1 MKHKWKKVCAGALAL
16 TLFSTA
22 ILPHIGQK
30 KVEAFSSSYGVC
42 IDNHNFS
49 SAGSWS
55 KNDRYSN
62 KMINMNDIEAQYGY
76 KSPEYNQA
84 LQANIDTLHRTI
96 STDDDV
102 LLKMFWSGIVTFVSE
117 GKSFANPND
126 LAGAQAWVNYA
137 IQNYQDSV
145 FHGYAPALAA
155 YGFHPMTESELGTVV
170 HGAAGQA
177 IIDRDPLLKMLT
189 NAHTLF
195 PVGQYDP
202 NRNYETDPLMK
213 HSKLGMVER
222 LYGQRIQ
229 QDMRFLVQLVLFPVM
244 SRYHKLLLIWI
255 VILTI
260 IQSIL

>member
-22 ILPHIGQK
+22 ILPYIGQK

-117 GKSFANPND
+117 GKSFDNVKD
-126 LAGAQAWVNYA
+126 LLGAQQWFNYA

-145 FHGYAPALAA
+145 FHGYAPALAD

-202 NRNYETDPLMK
+202 NRNYETDPLALPR
-213 HSKLGMVER
+213 LGNAWLNSYEA
-222 LYGQRIQ
+222 Q
-229 QDMRFLVQLVLFPVM
+229 QAGNGGKALWPKDSAGHEVSGPIGFVP
-244 SRYHKLLLIWI
+244 SC
-255 VILTI
+255 
-260 IQSIL
+260 S